1 MTGDELRTLDDLLGK
16 FRTAH
21 APMWIRPHVS
31 ALRRLA
37 RTLAGDAPDEP
48 ELDATVLVELV
59 RWMAGGEQIRFE
71 DGELQADYG
80 SFESEWYPLTW
91 DDVPDHLI
99 APLQAVFGVVLPGPV
114 HGPPSPPRP
123 PWRQGFHRV
132 DLTYEPIRTGVYRP
146 APDLR
151 FSSLAAL
158 AAAPTVGGGL
168 WGAAVTRDE
177 LVAELRKKGRD
188 VPDGDG
194 WGWEFEPDPWAAA
207 AADMLEADSDL
218 LAAIA
223 RADHEPADEPG
234 EMCVYMPEAVWD
246 RLRQAV
252 RP

>member
-1 MTGDELRTLDDLLGK
+1 M
-16 FRTAH
+16 
-21 APMWIRPHVS
+21 
-31 ALRRLA
+31 
-37 RTLAGDAPDEP
+37 
-48 ELDATVLVELV
+48 
-59 RWMAGGEQIRFE
+59 
-71 DGELQADYG
+71 
-80 SFESEWYPLTW
+80 
-91 DDVPDHLI
+91 
-99 APLQAVFGVVLPGPV
+99 
-114 HGPPSPPRP
+114 
-123 PWRQGFHRV
+123 
-132 DLTYEPIRTGVYRP
+132 
-146 APDLR
+146 
-151 FSSLAAL
+151 
-158 AAAPTVGGGL
+158 
-168 WGAAVTRDE
+168 TRDE